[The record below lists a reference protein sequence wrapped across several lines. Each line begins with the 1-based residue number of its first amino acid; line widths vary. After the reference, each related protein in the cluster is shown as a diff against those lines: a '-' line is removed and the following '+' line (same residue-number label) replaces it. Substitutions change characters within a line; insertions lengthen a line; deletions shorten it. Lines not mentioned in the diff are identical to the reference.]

1 MSVENARKWAQ
12 EKWKLEQEAHRRASS
27 NYETCLH
34 CGHRF
39 PSWEGVVTSEAAL
52 CEVCSSSD

>member
-1 MSVENARKWAQ
+1 MSIDNARKWAQ
-12 EKWKLEQEAHRRASS
+12 EKWKLEREAQSRSGS

-39 PSWEGVVTSEAAL
+39 PCSEGVVTSGAAL
-52 CEVCSSSD
+52 CEACSNRD